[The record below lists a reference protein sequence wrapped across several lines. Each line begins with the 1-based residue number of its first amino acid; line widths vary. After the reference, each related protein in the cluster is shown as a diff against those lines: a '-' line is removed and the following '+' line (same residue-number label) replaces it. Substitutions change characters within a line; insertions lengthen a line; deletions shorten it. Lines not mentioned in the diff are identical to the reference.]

1 MDCLFHEGESIP
13 NLADESK
20 YVVGKGVMMNCA
32 FHPQR
37 LESHKAE
44 IRQLLAQLPH
54 QFSEGGGWS
63 FLNACVTE
71 AGDQWGE
78 HQNIDQLLML
88 GVASKLAEYCL
99 PREFWPVLPGG
110 MPYFKVV

>member
-1 MDCLFHEGESIP
+1 
-13 NLADESK
+13 
-20 YVVGKGVMMNCA
+20 MMKCG

-44 IRQLLAQLPH
+44 IKQLLAQLPH
-54 QFSEGGGWS
+54 QFNEGGGWT

-78 HQNIDQLLML
+78 HRNIDQLLML
-88 GVASKLAEYCL
+88 GVASKLAEYCM